1 MAKLTKFKA
10 QQVEFPTH
18 YQVEETNRG
27 NDKIKSI
34 VPAFGNIRENG
45 TPETEEIYDGIQLGN
60 VHTLQANKMTSLNI
74 DYYVCNLDGLNEFG
88 LNKDLKL
95 RINVD
100 YENTNTTTKLR
111 LNNNDYTL
119 LKEQNGTLK
128 QIEAGDIHRNKTY
141 ELIYNGSQFVIINLF
156 KNFESTYLDNY
167 VKTTDL
173 AQENKAGIVT
183 LNKIKGLIPAATNDT
198 NGTINLRQIDNMID
212 AKVPNASNNKNGTV
226 NLKQINDMI
235 DIRVPNTTNN
245 IAGKVMLGTTRNTAL
260 EGSRLGEI
268 LGLEFGGN
276 IQDSGSKIKGK
287 FYYDSVTKF
296 YYECLENTNLTYN
309 DSGKFRAISN
319 KPISDKVENL
329 FEIYHIEIGNNLE
342 VGKIFET
349 NIKYPSSK
357 PRILYSV
364 HTGND
369 MPVDL
374 RSGSKYSVS
383 EIAVNL
389 GVSKA
394 GNLQYSVAKNTQPVD
409 GRFIEVMFVF

>member
-1 MAKLTKFKA
+1 MLKKVKDWIGPSLDVYK
-10 QQVEFPTH
+10 VENASDVGVGLCRHIWQGEKDAT
-18 YQVEETNRG
+18 Q
-27 NDKIKSI
+27 I
-34 VPAFGNIRENG
+34 G
-45 TPETEEIYDGIQLGN
+45 TTLNAEIMNNLQNSL
-60 VHTLQANKMTSLNI
+60 VHTITATKNAGSGV

-156 KNFESTYLDNY
+156 KNFESTYLENY
-167 VKTTDL
+167 VKKTDL
-173 AQENKAGIVT
+173 AQENKAGVVT
-183 LNKIKGLIPAATNDT
+183 LSKVKESIPAATNDT
-198 NGTINLRQIDNMID
+198 
-212 AKVPNASNNKNGTV
+212 NGTV

-235 DIRVPNTTNN
+235 DIRVPSATNN

-329 FEIYHIEIGNNLE
+329 FEIHHIEIGNNVE
-342 VGKIFET
+342 IGKIFET

-369 MPVDL
+369 VPVDL
-374 RSGSKYSVS
+374 KSGSKYSVS

>member
-156 KNFESTYLDNY
+156 KNFESAYLDDY
-167 VKTTDL
+167 VKKTDL
-173 AQENKAGIVT
+173 AQENKAGVVT
-183 LNKIKGLIPAATNDT
+183 LSKVKESVPAATNDT
-198 NGTINLRQIDNMID
+198 NGTINLRQI
-212 AKVPNASNNKNGTV
+212 
-226 NLKQINDMI
+226 NDMI
-235 DIRVPNTTNN
+235 GIRVPSATNN

-329 FEIYHIEIGNNLE
+329 FEIYHIEIGNNVE

>member
-1 MAKLTKFKA
+1 MLKKVKDWIGPSLDVYK
-10 QQVEFPTH
+10 VE
-18 YQVEETNRG
+18 NA
-27 NDKIKSI
+27 NDVGVGLCRHIWQGEKDATQI
-34 VPAFGNIRENG
+34 G
-45 TPETEEIYDGIQLGN
+45 TTLNAEIMNNLQNSL
-60 VHTLQANKMTSLNI
+60 VHTITATKNAGSGV

-156 KNFESTYLDNY
+156 KNFESAYLDNY

-183 LNKIKGLIPAATNDT
+183 LNKIKGLIPAATNDA
-198 NGTINLRQIDNMID
+198 NGTINLR
-212 AKVPNASNNKNGTV
+212 
-226 NLKQINDMI
+226 QINDMI
-235 DIRVPNTTNN
+235 DIRVPSATNN

-329 FEIYHIEIGNNLE
+329 FENTNNLTFKTGTVEFNTGNTAVGTFSGIFRHNFEKSFKKKCLGVFVQNVGSNEEAENSTNIININNSGFEFNLYRLTGNNTSSTE
-342 VGKIFET
+342 TGTFNYFAVG
-349 NIKYPSSK
+349 Y
-357 PRILYSV
+357 
-364 HTGND
+364 
-369 MPVDL
+369 
-374 RSGSKYSVS
+374 
-383 EIAVNL
+383 
-389 GVSKA
+389 
-394 GNLQYSVAKNTQPVD
+394 
-409 GRFIEVMFVF
+409 

>member
-1 MAKLTKFKA
+1 MLKKVKDWIGPSLDVYK
-10 QQVEFPTH
+10 VE
-18 YQVEETNRG
+18 NA
-27 NDKIKSI
+27 NDVGVGLCRHIWQGEKDATQI
-34 VPAFGNIRENG
+34 G
-45 TPETEEIYDGIQLGN
+45 TTLNAEIMNNLQNSL
-60 VHTLQANKMTSLNI
+60 VHTITATKNAGSGV

-156 KNFESTYLDNY
+156 KNFESAYLDNY

-183 LNKIKGLIPAATNDT
+183 LNKIKGLIPAATNDA
-198 NGTINLRQIDNMID
+198 NGTI
-212 AKVPNASNNKNGTV
+212 

-235 DIRVPNTTNN
+235 DIRVPSATNN

-383 EIAVNL
+383 EIVINL

>member
-1 MAKLTKFKA
+1 MLKKVKDWIGPSLDVYK
-10 QQVEFPTH
+10 VE
-18 YQVEETNRG
+18 NA
-27 NDKIKSI
+27 NDVGVGLCRHIWQGEKDATQI
-34 VPAFGNIRENG
+34 G
-45 TPETEEIYDGIQLGN
+45 TTLNAEIMNNLQNSL
-60 VHTLQANKMTSLNI
+60 VHTITATKNAGSGV

-156 KNFESTYLDNY
+156 KNFESAYLDNY

-183 LNKIKGLIPAATNDT
+183 LNKIKGLIPAATNDA
-198 NGTINLRQIDNMID
+198 NGTINLR
-212 AKVPNASNNKNGTV
+212 
-226 NLKQINDMI
+226 QINDMI
-235 DIRVPNTTNN
+235 DIRVPSATNN

-329 FEIYHIEIGNNLE
+329 FEIYHIEIGNNVE

-349 NIKYPSSK
+349 NIKYPSNK

-374 RSGSKYSVS
+374 KSGSKYSVS